1 VIEHDAVSRYLD
13 VQINTADGAAG
24 DVAARIEE
32 QLKTT
37 PMPFESFARLIK
49 TEQDALMTQREALA
63 IAAVTAVVAFL
74 LLQAAFD
81 SWRLASLLFVTAPL
95 ALAGGLVALAIS
107 RDPIT
112 VGAWAALAALFAV
125 TVRHGLVLF
134 RRFERLQL
142 EDGMTFGQELAQRG
156 TAEQILPTLA
166 STVVTALA
174 LLPFIVL
181 GNIAGL
187 EVVRPLAIV
196 MLGGLLIVPVVTLVI
211 LPSLYMRLARPAVAR
226 ESALNAN

>member
-1 VIEHDAVSRYLD
+1 MWR
-13 VQINTADGAAG
+13 
-24 DVAARIEE
+24 ARIEE

-37 PMPFESFARLIK
+37 PMPSSVR
-49 TEQDALMTQREALA
+49 
-63 IAAVTAVVAFL
+63 AAHQQPIRATCGRSSKRSPLRPSLPSSPL
-74 LLQAAFD
+74 LLQGRSI

-112 VGAWAALAALFAV
+112 LGAWAALAALFAV
-125 TVRHGLVLF
+125 TVRHGLVLL

-142 EDGMTFGQELAQRG
+142 EDGMPLGQELVERG
-156 TAEQILPTLA
+156 TAEQLFPTLA
-166 STVVTALA
+166 STVITAVA

-211 LPSLYMRLARPAVAR
+211 LPSLYVRLARPAIAR
-226 ESALNAN
+226 ESALNANSGA